1 MSAKRRGWL
10 WMAGVAVFIAALD
23 QISKGALRSA
33 LEPGEHRDLFL
44 GFDLSYVTNSGI
56 AFGLLS
62 EGGDAIVLFV
72 TLAAL
77 ALIVGWF
84 ALNAARPVIWLGVG
98 LLVGGAVGNLIDRIR
113 LDGVT
118 DFIDPPLWP
127 AFNVADI
134 SITLGVVVLVLG
146 AFMPADEPEGS
157 PEAG

>member
-1 MSAKRRGWL
+1 MSAGARGWL
-10 WMAGVAVFIAALD
+10 RMLAVGLFIIALD

-33 LEPGEHRDLFL
+33 LEPGEHRNLIL

-62 EGGDAIVLFV
+62 EGGDAIVLV
-72 TLAAL
+72 ITLAAL
-77 ALIVGWF
+77 SLVVGWF
-84 ALNAARPVIWLGVG
+84 ALDARRPLAWLGVG
-98 LLVGGAVGNLIDRIR
+98 LLVGGAIGNLIDRIR

-134 SITLGVVVLVLG
+134 SITVGVVVLVFA
-146 AFMPADEPEGS
+146 AFAAAEAQPAPQ
-157 PEAG
+157 